1 MHFQRPLLLA
11 LLLALNISGAA
22 AESPVPAAGTSQSVP
37 VNGEQRTFE
46 DALERDTPRRS
57 FTAFLRAMDDADH
70 LRGSAYLDLRNLSEP
85 ARAINPERLAHGL
98 LIVLQRALW
107 VDPLSLSDDTD
118 GFTND
123 GLPSYRDLL
132 GRVMLDGRE
141 VPLYLQRVPEAET
154 FVWKIS
160 NATVQLVPELYETYG
175 YNRAV
180 EAIYRT
186 LPAGSFLGFELFKW
200 AISIAVAV
208 AAYGAAVLIGFFTA
222 RSVYRTRS
230 DHRKRAM
237 RFVAL
242 PFGLFVA
249 IVSLWTT
256 AEALGFGLEAQ
267 AHVRGHTLLII
278 ATTWLIVA
286 CLILARDLAVHRLE
300 RLGRGD
306 AVTLLRP
313 ASRLVSFLLIVMAML
328 LWLDNMGV
336 NITALLAGL
345 GVGGVAVALALQKP
359 LEDVFG
365 AMWLFTLQPI
375 RVGDFCQLGQFIGTV
390 EEIGLRRTRL
400 RTLANTVVQ
409 IPNARIADEP
419 IDNISAR
426 QRIWYNP
433 TLRLRYDTSRVVVER
448 VLAAT
453 RLVLESDDRVLE
465 GHRVRFKAFA
475 SDALEIEISAYIAT
489 TDYVLYLEIAEA
501 LNLALIDAVERAGT
515 RLAPPTVQEV
525 KIAPRPLAPS
535 AD

>member
-1 MHFQRPLLLA
+1 M
-11 LLLALNISGAA
+11 
-22 AESPVPAAGTSQSVP
+22 
-37 VNGEQRTFE
+37 
-46 DALERDTPRRS
+46 
-57 FTAFLRAMDDADH
+57 
-70 LRGSAYLDLRNLSEP
+70 
-85 ARAINPERLAHGL
+85 
-98 LIVLQRALW
+98 
-107 VDPLSLSDDTD
+107 
-118 GFTND
+118 
-123 GLPSYRDLL
+123 
-132 GRVMLDGRE
+132 
-141 VPLYLQRVPEAET
+141 
-154 FVWKIS
+154 
-160 NATVQLVPELYETYG
+160 PELYETYG

-180 EAIYRT
+180 EAIYRG

-237 RFVAL
+237 R
-242 PFGLFVA
+242 FVA

-426 QRIWYNP
+426 QRIGYNP

-453 RLVLESDDRVLE
+453 RLVLESDDRVCA
-465 GHRVRFKAFA
+465 R
-475 SDALEIEISAYIAT
+475 
-489 TDYVLYLEIAEA
+489 
-501 LNLALIDAVERAGT
+501 N
-515 RLAPPTVQEV
+515 
-525 KIAPRPLAPS
+525 
-535 AD
+535 